1 MSDYDAG
8 RVWDL
13 LRQASSL
20 PHGEVQVRLTEEA
33 VNLAETGRDLDL
45 MFAARQKLVGNAV
58 YSGRLE
64 KALPAF
70 AWCLSHLEREPERF
84 SRYKF
89 HLLWEFKNI
98 LHNVDE
104 FPQLSNDQISALRDQ
119 MANLYRQSGYNM
131 RPVHYTSLTFAMRSG
146 HFAEAAESF
155 AKYREL
161 GRDSVADCLACE
173 ADSDAEYYML
183 VGENEQAVEAGGPT
197 LRRQL
202 ICTEVPH
209 RTYCNMLRPLA
220 LQGRYEEADEYQ
232 RKGYRLVR
240 NKVIFLAHLGWQL
253 AYQAHRDRLSSAL
266 RMFEVNLGI
275 ALDTFNLRSR
285 YLFFLAARRVLALAA
300 EKKTSQKLN
309 LPQSFPLYSPTEK
322 YDLAELLNW
331 LDAENARVAAQF
343 DARNG
348 NVYHSQDLAQFVN
361 Y

>member
-1 MSDYDAG
+1 MSGNDAD

-20 PHGEVQVRLTEEA
+20 PHGEIQVRLTEEA
-33 VNLAETGRDLDL
+33 VNLAEAGRDLDL

-84 SRYKF
+84 SGYKF

-104 FPQLSNDQISALRDQ
+104 FPQLSIEQITALRDQ
-119 MANLYRQSGYNM
+119 MASLYRQSGYNM

-146 HFAEAAESF
+146 HFAEAAQSF
-155 AKYREL
+155 AKYRETR
-161 GRDSVADCLACE
+161 RDSMADCLACE

-183 VGENEQAVEAGGPT
+183 IGEHEQALDAAGPP
-197 LRRQL
+197 LRQERT
-202 ICTEVPH
+202 CTEVPH
-209 RTYCNMLRPLA
+209 RTYSNMLRSLA
-220 LQGRYEEADEYQ
+220 LLGRYEEADEYQ

-266 RMFEVNLGI
+266 RMLEVNLAI
-275 ALDTFNLRSR
+275 ALDTHHQRSR

-300 EKKTSQKLN
+300 KKKGTQKLN

-331 LDAENARVAAQF
+331 VDGENARVAAQF

-348 NVYHSQDLAQFVN
+348 NRYHSENLVEFVN